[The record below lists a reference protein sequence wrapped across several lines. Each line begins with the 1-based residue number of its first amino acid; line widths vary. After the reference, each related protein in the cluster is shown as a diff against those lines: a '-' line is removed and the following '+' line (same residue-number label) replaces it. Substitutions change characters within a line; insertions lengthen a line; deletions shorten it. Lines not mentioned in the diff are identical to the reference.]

1 MANSRY
7 TPLVENNILEGT
19 IKLSMKGFGYVD
31 LPGQEKIK
39 KREERQAVEIAPTN
53 LNMALNGDV
62 VKVLIHPKKGDLRLS
77 GEVTEIITPGKR
89 EFVGVLEA
97 ENGFFY
103 LVPDDKKMYTDI
115 LVDQKQTHGAKAGD
129 KVLVKITKWE
139 DSKKDPIGEVLEVIG
154 EAGAHDT
161 EMRAIVLGRGFKLGF
176 EAAVEKDAERIKAGA
191 AEDLKK
197 EIAKRRDF
205 RETLTFTID
214 PIDAKDFD
222 DAISL
227 KKLGDNKWE
236 VGVHIADVSHYLQPG
251 TELDKEAR
259 KRATSIYLVDRT
271 IPMLPEILSNDLC
284 SLNPNED
291 KLTFSAVFTMNENG
305 EISDRWFGRTVIH
318 SDKRFT
324 YEEVWDV
331 LQKKTDGP
339 YFAELTTLNK
349 LAYKLREKKF
359 EAGAIAFETD
369 EIKFKLDAAGK
380 PIEVYKKT
388 RNDAHLLVEDFMLLA
403 NRGVAEYVSG
413 LVKDAENKFV
423 YRIHDLPDPDK
434 LGQLAAFLRPMGYE
448 LPLRGD
454 GIRSSDLN
462 KFLKS
467 VEGKPEQNMIQTSV
481 MRSMSKAIYAM
492 KNIGHYGLA
501 FAHYTHFTSP
511 IRRYPDVMVHRLL
524 QIYLDGQEPDQKII
538 KDYYELC
545 FYTSQKE
552 LEAQDAERDSI
563 KYKQVEYLAP
573 KIGETFDALIS
584 GVSKWGVYV
593 EEKESKAEGMVRL
606 FEMKDDFYVF
616 DEKNYCL
623 LGQNSGKRFRLG
635 DSIKVKLLKA
645 EPKTRSLDFAF
656 A

>member
-1 MANSRY
+1 M
-7 TPLVENNILEGT
+7 V
-19 IKLSMKGFGYVD
+19 
-31 LPGQEKIK
+31 
-39 KREERQAVEIAPTN
+39 
-53 LNMALNGDV
+53 
-62 VKVLIHPKKGDLRLS
+62 HPKIGDLKLS
-77 GEVTEIITPGKR
+77 GEVLEILKPGKR
-89 EFVGVLEA
+89 QFVGVVEA
-97 ENGFFY
+97 ENGFLF
-103 LVPDDKKMYTDI
+103 LVPDDKRLYTDI
-115 LVDQKQTHGAKAGD
+115 LIDQTASPKVVPGE
-129 KVLVKITKWE
+129 KVLVKIIKW
-139 DSKKDPIGEVLEVIG
+139 DDAKKDPLGQVIEVIG
-154 EAGAHDT
+154 KAGAHET
-161 EMRAIVLGRGFKLGF
+161 EMRAIVLERGFKLGF
-176 EAAVEKDAERIKAGA
+176 ETAVEKDAERIKASA
-191 AEDLKK
+191 ADDLKK
-197 EIAKRRDF
+197 EVTKRRDF

-214 PIDAKDFD
+214 PADAKDFD
-222 DAISL
+222 DAISI
-227 KKLGDNKWE
+227 KKLDENKWE
-236 VGVHIADVSHYLQPG
+236 VGVHIADVSHYLEPG
-251 TELDKEAR
+251 TALDQEAR

-284 SLNPNED
+284 SLNPGED
-291 KLTFSAVFTMNENG
+291 KLTFSAVFTMDKNG

-318 SDKRFT
+318 SNKRFT
-324 YEEVWDV
+324 YEEVWDI
-331 LQKKTDGP
+331 LQGKQDGP
-339 YFAELTTLNK
+339 HHEELVVLNQ

-369 EIKFKLDAAGK
+369 EIKFKLDASGK

-388 RNDAHLLVEDFMLLA
+388 RNDAHLLVEDLMLLA
-403 NRGVAEYVSG
+403 NRSVAEYVSS

-434 LGQLAAFLRPMGYE
+434 LGALAAFLRPLGYE
-448 LPLRGD
+448 LPLRGSDGRGD

-467 VEGKPEQNMIQTSV
+467 IEGTPEQNMIQTSV
-481 MRSMSKAIYAM
+481 MRSMAKAVYAM

-524 QIYLDGQEPDQKII
+524 QIYLEGKQPNEKII
-538 KDYYELC
+538 KDYYDLC

-552 LEAQDAERDSI
+552 LEAQEAERDSI
-563 KYKQVEYLAP
+563 KYKQVEYLVP
-573 KIGETFDALIS
+573 KIGETFEAIIS

-593 EEKESKAEGMVRL
+593 EEKESRAEGMVRL

-645 EPKTRSLDFAF
+645 DLKMRTLDFAF
-656 A
+656 V

>member
-1 MANSRY
+1 
-7 TPLVENNILEGT
+7 
-19 IKLSMKGFGYVD
+19 
-31 LPGQEKIK
+31 
-39 KREERQAVEIAPTN
+39 
-53 LNMALNGDV
+53 
-62 VKVLIHPKKGDLRLS
+62 
-77 GEVTEIITPGKR
+77 
-89 EFVGVLEA
+89 
-97 ENGFFY
+97 
-103 LVPDDKKMYTDI
+103 
-115 LVDQKQTHGAKAGD
+115 
-129 KVLVKITKWE
+129 
-139 DSKKDPIGEVLEVIG
+139 
-154 EAGAHDT
+154 
-161 EMRAIVLGRGFKLGF
+161 
-176 EAAVEKDAERIKAGA
+176 
-191 AEDLKK
+191 
-197 EIAKRRDF
+197 
-205 RETLTFTID
+205 
-214 PIDAKDFD
+214 
-222 DAISL
+222 
-227 KKLGDNKWE
+227 
-236 VGVHIADVSHYLQPG
+236 
-251 TELDKEAR
+251 
-259 KRATSIYLVDRT
+259 
-271 IPMLPEILSNDLC
+271 
-284 SLNPNED
+284 
-291 KLTFSAVFTMNENG
+291 
-305 EISDRWFGRTVIH
+305 EISERWFGRTVIH

-324 YEEVWDV
+324 YEEVWDI
-331 LQKKTDGP
+331 LQASTKESPWG
-339 YFAELTTLNK
+339 ESLTMLNK

-403 NRGVAEYVSG
+403 NRSVAEYVSA
-413 LVKDAENKFV
+413 LVKDADNHFV

-434 LGQLAAFLRPMGYE
+434 LAQLAAFLRPLGYE
-448 LPLRGD
+448 LPLRGE

-524 QIYLDGQEPDQKII
+524 QIYLDGKKPDEKML

-573 KIGETFDALIS
+573 KIGQTFDALIS

-593 EEKESKAEGMVRL
+593 EEKEAKAEGMVRL

-623 LGQNSGKRFRLG
+623 SGQNSGKRYRLG
-635 DSIKVKLLKA
+635 DLIKVKLLKA
-645 EPKTRSLDFAF
+645 DLKLRILDFAF